1 MPTVWF
7 VLVAFMLVAY
17 VVLDGFDLGAGAAHL
32 FIARTDDERRTVL
45 RSIGPVWDGN
55 EVWLIAAGGT
65 LFFAFPALYASSF
78 SGFYLPL
85 NMVLWLLMLRAVGIE
100 FRTHIQSPVWRGF
113 FDGAFCLSSALLAV
127 FFGAA
132 LGNVIRGVPLRPDGS
147 FFEPLWTDFR
157 VGADNGI
164 LDWYTVLCGV
174 LALVA
179 LTVHGALWVSYKTD
193 GSVPVRARRVASSLL
208 APLLVLAAAALVA
221 SLAVRPQLLDN
232 YRRYWLAGALIPAVV
247 IASYAGLVWFSR
259 RGRDRAAF
267 LSSCAFLAGMLG
279 GVAFG
284 LHPRVL
290 PASTSDAYSLTIYNT
305 AAGQYSL
312 RYGVYWW
319 SAGMLVAIGY
329 FVLVYRM
336 FRGKVR
342 LDAGDHGY

>member
-17 VVLDGFDLGAGAAHL
+17 VVLDGFDLGAGAVHL

-55 EVWLIAAGGT
+55 EVWLVAAGGT

-132 LGNVIRGVPLRPDGS
+132 LGNVIRGVPLRPDGT

-157 VGADNGI
+157 VGTVNGI

-179 LTVHGALWVSYKTD
+179 LTVHGASWLIYKTQ
-193 GSVPVRARRVASSLL
+193 GAVQMRARKVASSLL
-208 APLLVLAAAALVA
+208 LPLLLLAVAALVA

-232 YRRYWLAGALIPAVV
+232 YRRSWLGAVIPAVV
-247 IASYAGLVWFSR
+247 VASYAGLVWFSR

-267 LSSCAFLAGMLG
+267 LSSGAFLAAMLA
-279 GVAFG
+279 GVAFA
-284 LHPRVL
+284 LHPQVL

-305 AAGQYSL
+305 AAGPYSL

-319 SAGMLVAIGY
+319 SAGMLAAIAY

-342 LDAGDHGY
+342 VDAGDHGY

>member
-17 VVLDGFDLGAGAAHL
+17 VVLDGFDLGAGAVHL
-32 FIARTDDERRTVL
+32 FVGRTDDERRTVL

-55 EVWLIAAGGT
+55 EVWLVAAGGT

-113 FDGAFCLSSALLAV
+113 FDGAFCLSSALLAI

-132 LGNVIRGVPLRPDGS
+132 LGNVIRGVPLRPDGT

-157 VGADNGI
+157 VGTENGI

-179 LTVHGALWVSYKTD
+179 LTVHGASWLIYKTH
-193 GSVPVRARRVASSLL
+193 GTVQMRARKVASSLL
-208 APLLVLAAAALVA
+208 LPLLLLAVAALVA

-232 YRRYWLAGALIPAVV
+232 YRRSWLGALIPAAVV
-247 IASYAGLVWFSR
+247 ASYAGLVWFSR

-267 LSSCAFLAGMLG
+267 LSSCAFLAAMLA
-279 GVAFG
+279 GVAFA
-284 LHPRVL
+284 LHPQVL

-319 SAGMLVAIGY
+319 SAGMLVAIAY
-329 FVLVYRM
+329 FVLVYWM

-342 LDAGDHGY
+342 VEADDHGY